1 MKDIRYNIHNFV
13 WEKDSNHFYGNARD
27 LWDTDN
33 YYKYPF
39 PNGKKQFF
47 IHNPTTGG
55 NRRFRFSH
63 EKIFKSDTVWY
74 FESEDG
80 IGVEILIDW
89 YYGI

>member
-1 MKDIRYNIHNFV
+1 MKDIRYNIHDFV

-55 NRRFRFSH
+55 FRRFRFSH
-63 EKIFKSDTVWY
+63 ELIVGDDVVWY
-74 FESEDG
+74 FQSEDG
-80 IGVEILIDW
+80 INVEILAL
-89 YYGI
+89 